1 MVTHNWSNLF
11 RDLMATVVADALGE
25 HTFEFVAELLCDKE
39 GLKVLTET
47 LQVHDRL
54 QDTYWICAFSV
65 NQHAGICGAN
75 PDGDTDPVTKIP
87 HPVCGC
93 KTPKFFNKDPPLND
107 QAEAHRLGMAQTLFL
122 RNKATLM
129 TRQGTLEALQ
139 VENMRASRPEDVQ
152 QILSKIPNKTM
163 FNQKLQELIFDGQV
177 GLLAAW
183 RKADV
188 LQQMEDLSHLL
199 KWARASASVD
209 NGALIWRRWV
219 APAAG
224 TN

>member
-1 MVTHNWSNLF
+1 MDSLHCWGRCGLSWLLNHSFGWQVVVSHSFIHLNLF
-11 RDLMATVVADALGE
+11 QRAWC
-25 HTFEFVAELLCDKE
+25 VAEL
-39 GLKVLTET
+39 
-47 LQVHDRL
+47 
-54 QDTYWICAFSV
+54 
-65 NQHAGICGAN
+65 
-75 PDGDTDPVTKIP
+75 
-87 HPVCGC
+87 
-93 KTPKFFNKDPPLND
+93 
-107 QAEAHRLGMAQTLFL
+107 AEAHRLGMAQTLFL
-122 RNKATLM
+122 RNKATLL

>member
-1 MVTHNWSNLF
+1 
-11 RDLMATVVADALGE
+11 
-25 HTFEFVAELLCDKE
+25 
-39 GLKVLTET
+39 
-47 LQVHDRL
+47 
-54 QDTYWICAFSV
+54 
-65 NQHAGICGAN
+65 
-75 PDGDTDPVTKIP
+75 
-87 HPVCGC
+87 
-93 KTPKFFNKDPPLND
+93 
-107 QAEAHRLGMAQTLFL
+107 MAQTLFL

-139 VENMRASRPEDVQ
+139 VENMRASRPEDVE

-163 FNQKLQELIFDGQV
+163 FNRKLQELIFDGHV

-219 APAAG
+219 APAAE